1 MTSPAT
7 LRVQRPS
14 LPNDPIPPAQTRGP
28 SQAAPDQAKTWLR
41 SPSSPHEHAVVHADR
56 PNKKTSGMHRIAK
69 QSATILVYM
78 AHNDSGHGL
87 LQQPL
92 PPPPDSHHVKPLA
105 RKDNLRHRLG
115 PISGFPPQP
124 IPQLHP
130 AELAFRIT
138 NDKHDG
144 ESLLHPVPDI
154 AGHSRTRR
162 F

>member
-92 PPPPDSHHVKPLA
+92 PPPPNAHHRSPAKRICVTGFVPLA
-105 RKDNLRHRLG
+105 DSRF
-115 PISGFPPQP
+115 SQ
-124 IPQLHP
+124 
-130 AELAFRIT
+130 
-138 NDKHDG
+138 
-144 ESLLHPVPDI
+144 
-154 AGHSRTRR
+154 SRTSIQRTSPSELR
-162 F
+162 MTSMTGKACSIQCRTWPD